1 MMWLVLIFGPLLFMS
16 GITMLMGQ
24 FFTKAGVDVAKS
36 RIPVLNVYHWMPIID
51 RKPWWLILMFLPYLN
66 IILIIWMVTELLKAF
81 GKRGLGEQALGIF
94 FWPAYL
100 PYLNFKADLKF
111 EGKVEVKRSTGSEW
125 ADALLF
131 AIVAATIIRTFVFE
145 AYTIPTSSM
154 EGTLLV
160 GDFLFVS
167 KIHYGPRIPNTPL
180 TLPLVHRDIPFVGG
194 KSYIESPQLPYYRLP
209 GFQSVER
216 NDMVVFNFPMEDDFP
231 VDKKMNYIKRCV
243 GLPGDKLQ
251 VNMGTLMINDEVAYQ
266 AKEQQGLFQVTYI
279 KGMPNSVGGYVQS
292 FSPAIN
298 GRRDCQFVDVNG
310 LYKAYP
316 DLKKIAEMGINLCD
330 FTPYSATTDYL
341 RLPVNDSTKLKALAS
356 LPYVQN
362 IQRIIYEPNRPGAFD
377 GGNMFPFGRVD
388 STVWN
393 NDNYGPVNIPYAGL
407 TVPLNNETWPFYARA
422 ITAYEK
428 VDIQKRNGKFI
439 LNGAEVN
446 EYTFKMDY
454 YFMMGDNRHNSED
467 SRYWGF
473 VPEDHI
479 VGKAWFIW
487 LSLDKFKGWFDG
499 KLRWKRSFTVVS
511 NME

>member
-36 RIPVLNVYHWMPIID
+36 RVPVLNVYHWMQIID
-51 RKPWWLILMFLPYLN
+51 RNPWWLAIMVLPYLN
-66 IILIIWMVTELLKAF
+66 TILIIWMVTELLKVY
-81 GKRGLGEQALGIF
+81 GMRNLGQQALGIF
-94 FWPAYL
+94 FWPIYL
-100 PYLNFKADLKF
+100 PYLNYKKDLKF
-111 EGKVEVKRSTGSEW
+111 EGKKEVKRSTGSEW

-167 KIHYGPRIPNTPL
+167 KIHYGPRVPNTPI
-180 TLPLVHRDIPFVGG
+180 TLPLVHRDMPIVGG

-209 GFQSVER
+209 GFQGVER
-216 NDMVVFNFPMEDDFP
+216 NDMVVFNYPLEDEFP

-243 GLPGDKLQ
+243 GLPGDKIVVDQ
-251 VNMGTLMINDEVAYQ
+251 GTLLVNDEVAFQ
-266 AKEQQGLFQVTYI
+266 AKQMQGLYQITYI
-279 KGMPNSVGGYVQS
+279 DGLANAIGGYVAN
-292 FSPAIN
+292 FIPNVN
-298 GRRDCQFVDVNG
+298 GRPECLYLDVKG
-310 LYKAYP
+310 LYAAYP
-316 DLKKIAEMGINLCD
+316 ELKQIAQMGINLCD
-330 FTPYSATTDYL
+330 FTNYSPKTDFL
-341 RLPVNDSTKLKALAS
+341 RLPVNDSTKIKALAS
-356 LPYVQN
+356 LPYVKN
-362 IQRIIYEPNRPGAFD
+362 IQRIIYEPNRIGGLD
-377 GGNMFPFGRVD
+377 GGNLFPPGRTD
-388 STVWN
+388 TIVWN
-393 NDNYGPVNIPYAGL
+393 ADNYGPVNVPYAGL
-407 TVPLNNETWPFYARA
+407 TIPLNDDTWPYYARA

-439 LNGAEVN
+439 LNGAEVT

-454 YFMMGDNRHNSED
+454 YFMMGDNRHNSAD
-467 SRYWGF
+467 SRFWGF

-487 LSLDKFKGWFDG
+487 LSLDKYKGWFDG
-499 KLRWKRSFTVVS
+499 KIRWRRSFTFTD
-511 NME
+511 NLD